1 MLCNNSK
8 FLTFTTL
15 ILHVMGNKAFRIF
28 LAAMMTLAIV
38 ALVVFMIVHIKAG
51 LDGINS
57 KLLLAAYV
65 LMIIWAGI
73 RLLAAV
79 KSLLGK

>member
-8 FLTFTTL
+8 ILTFTAL
-15 ILHVMGNKAFRIF
+15 IICIMGNKVFRIF
-28 LAAMMTLAIV
+28 FAAMMTLAII
-38 ALVVFMIVHIKAG
+38 ALVVFMIVHIRAG
-51 LDGINS
+51 LDEVNA

-65 LMIIWAGI
+65 LMIIWAGF
-73 RLLAAV
+73 RLLATI